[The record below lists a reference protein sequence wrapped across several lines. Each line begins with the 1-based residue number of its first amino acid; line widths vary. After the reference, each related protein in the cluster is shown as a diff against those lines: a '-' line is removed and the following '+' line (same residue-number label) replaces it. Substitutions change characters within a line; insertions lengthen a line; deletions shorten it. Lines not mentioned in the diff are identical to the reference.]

1 MILTGPKGVV
11 IILPQFRG
19 AVAQLGERMNGI
31 HEAVGSIP
39 SSSTSQKQK
48 GFRYGK
54 PFFVPFLLTYTRLAD
69 NSSLV
74 SPRSREKIQNI
85 PLSSFTKGGR
95 SSPSSN

>member
-39 SSSTSQKQK
+39 SSSTTEFK
-48 GFRYGK
+48 GLADAAS
-54 PFFVPFLLTYTRLAD
+54 PFFVIEGEFVTYR
-69 NSSLV
+69 
-74 SPRSREKIQNI
+74 
-85 PLSSFTKGGR
+85 F
-95 SSPSSN
+95 